1 MQILLIFGIA
11 FAAVAVLFALQ
22 NNIPVTVSFLVWS
35 FDGSLAMVL
44 LLTLGL
50 GALVA
55 GLVSSPALIR
65 AQWAAKRLQRQVTT
79 LEEKNRDLQQRLT
92 ELDANLESLLAAQAL
107 ATPGAPTGE
116 KPWAAKHH

>member
-65 AQWAAKRLQRQVTT
+65 AQWTAKRLRRQVTT
-79 LEEKNRDLQQRLT
+79 LEEQNRELQQRLT

-107 ATPGAPTGE
+107 ATPGASTEE
-116 KPWAAKHH
+116 KPWAARHR